1 MSKTFTQRLLHYICL
16 SVFLVA
22 CLASCANRPQP
33 TAASMLAI
41 VGGTVIHPQR
51 DAARAVA
58 PNSVIVVAD
67 GRISAVGPAASVP
80 IPAGATVVD
89 ARGKW
94 IVPGLV
100 DAHVH
105 FFQSGNL
112 YTRPDAADLRTA
124 MPYAREVARNQ
135 ARLAATFKVYLAS
148 GVTSVVDI
156 GGPFWNFDVRDAA
169 QRSPAAP
176 RVSVAGPLISTV
188 DDPPLDLGDPPI
200 IKITTADEA
209 RALVRRELA
218 RQPDY
223 IKVWFIYRSDADL
236 PAQEI
241 IVKAAAD
248 EAHAAGTPLA
258 VHATQLVVAKAALRA
273 GADYLVHSVDDAPI
287 DDEFLRLAIARRIV
301 YCPTLF
307 VVSGY
312 RLALSNT
319 WKPTPAE
326 LRLGDPEILA
336 AMDDLSR
343 IPREIIPDRVL
354 KAMANPPSAEPS
366 DFAMKNLRKVW
377 DAGIPV
383 AMGTDAGNIGTLHGP
398 SVFREMSL
406 MQQAGLTP
414 LEVLRSATVNG
425 AKAARHENDVG
436 IIDAGK
442 LADMVLLDADP
453 LIDVGNLSRIY
464 RVIKGGSVFDPDELI
479 RSIR

>member
-1 MSKTFTQRLLHYICL
+1 MSKMRIRRLLHSVCRSAFLVVCL
-16 SVFLVA
+16 S
-22 CLASCANRPQP
+22 SCANRPHP
-33 TAASMLAI
+33 TAAPTLAI
-41 VGGTVIHPQR
+41 VGGTVVHPQR
-51 DAARAVA
+51 DAARAAA
-58 PNSVIVVAD
+58 PNGVIVVTD
-67 GRISAVGPAASVP
+67 GRISAVGPADSVP
-80 IPAGATVVD
+80 IPADATVVD

-94 IVPGLV
+94 IVPGLI

-124 MPYAREVARNQ
+124 IPYAREVARNQ
-135 ARLAATFKVYLAS
+135 ARLSATFKVYLAS

-273 GADYLVHSVDDAPI
+273 GADYLAHSVDDAAV

-307 VVSGY
+307 VVTGY

-319 WKPTPAE
+319 WKPTSAE

-336 AMDDLSR
+336 AMGDLSR
-343 IPREIIPDRVL
+343 IPRQIIPDRVL
-354 KAMANPPSAEPS
+354 KSMANPPSAEPS
-366 DFAMKNLRKVW
+366 EFAMMNLRKVW

-414 LEVLRSATVNG
+414 LEILRSATVYG
-425 AKAARHENDVG
+425 ARPRGTRTTSASS
-436 IIDAGK
+436 IPAGW
-442 LADMVLLDADP
+442 
-453 LIDVGNLSRIY
+453 RTW
-464 RVIKGGSVFDPDELI
+464 
-479 RSIR
+479 